1 MKRETPECELSRLRK
16 EQSDNRVEEVFG
28 GFSRTERAAYD
39 RKEERIRELESEV
52 QASAVAKKHS
62 QSAKAEKRLGWIK
75 PSETDSPQSEPHGRY
90 ATKRPTVAK
99 RFRNSATTN
108 SMSSFWTFKC
118 L

>member
-1 MKRETPECELSRLRK
+1 MKCETPECELSRLRK

-75 PSETDSPQSEPHGRY
+75 PSETDSPQSEPHQPYHSRE
-90 ATKRPTVAK
+90 THLRI
-99 RFRNSATTN
+99 
-108 SMSSFWTFKC
+108 
-118 L
+118 